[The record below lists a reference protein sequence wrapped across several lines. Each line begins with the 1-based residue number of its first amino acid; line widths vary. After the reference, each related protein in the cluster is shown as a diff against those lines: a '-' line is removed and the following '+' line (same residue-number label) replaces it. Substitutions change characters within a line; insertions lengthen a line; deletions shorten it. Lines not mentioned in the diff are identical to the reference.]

1 MAVVPLQEDAPALP
15 IDAVG
20 WAVLIVGVVLVVGWL
35 LYLFR

>member
-1 MAVVPLQEDAPALP
+1 MIAVVLQEDAPALP

-20 WAVLIVGVVLVVGWL
+20 WAVLVVGLVLTVGWL

>member
-1 MAVVPLQEDAPALP
+1 MVAVPLQADAPALP

-20 WAVLIVGVVLVVGWL
+20 WAVIVVGLALTVGWL

>member
-1 MAVVPLQEDAPALP
+1 MIPVVLQEDTPALP

-20 WAVLIVGVVLVVGWL
+20 WAVLVLGLVLTVGWL

>member
-1 MAVVPLQEDAPALP
+1 MFAVPLQEDAPALP

-20 WAVLIVGVVLVVGWL
+20 WAVLVVGLVLTVGWL